1 MTKRIT
7 KPRKAPVKRTAH
19 VAVTEAVVTPV
30 PPAPPPPTMVAPAD
44 LKLGMVVQDTSDN
57 EPRMVVYSRPN
68 NLYDYFIRTV
78 DKNGKLQESQ
88 NHSAPLPVIQVDR
101 TSWRTHAQNSTELLS
116 RNNLHM
122 TLGADPEIFVVDAND
137 VVIPAF
143 TFLPP
148 KTNPSKSVRYD
159 GLQFYD
165 GFQAEWTTAL
175 STGNPQ
181 CLSFHVDHVQD
192 GMRLVLAAARAKNP
206 DAKLS
211 IASVVPIPRDMIH
224 QYDERYFELGCSP
237 SENVYGEEPLIVED
251 PKMLSFRSAGW
262 HMHMGLGRIKDAPDT
277 NIPKHKIHSAVRMMD
292 AVLGV
297 VGITFGQN
305 YPYPERRTLYGR
317 AGEYRYKTTLEYRVP
332 EVLMG
337 AHPATWNLLWDLGRM
352 ACWLGL
358 GELNFLWDAE
368 EDEVRHAINKS
379 DVPVALKILKRNEV
393 MLEKMLDRIYYF
405 DPKSSQSTHTLDT
418 IYGGIDEAV
427 LAPTDV
433 ATNWYLNGDSNRWIT
448 HNGLSGTT
456 WASACSQWE
465 RLKTK
470 V

>member
-1 MTKRIT
+1 MTKRIP
-7 KPRKAPVKRTAH
+7 KPRKAAAKPAKRTA
-19 VAVTEAVVTPV
+19 VAAVAEVAVTPV
-30 PPAPPPPTMVAPAD
+30 PPLPTMVAPDD
-44 LKLGMVVQDTSDN
+44 LQLGMVVQGLPNDES
-57 EPRMVVYSRPN
+57 RMVIYNQPN
-68 NLYDYFIRTV
+68 SPGYFIRTV
-78 DKNGKLQESQ
+78 DKNGKLQDSR
-88 NHSAPLPVIQVDR
+88 HVSTPLPVVQVDR
-101 TSWRTHAQNSTELLS
+101 TLWRTHAQNSTELLS
-116 RNNLHM
+116 RNALRM

-148 KTNPSKSVRYD
+148 KTDPSKSARYG

-181 CLSFHVDHVQD
+181 CLSYHVDHVQD

-224 QYDERYFELGCSP
+224 QYDERHFELGCSP
-237 SENVYGEEPLIVED
+237 SENAYGEEPLVVED
-251 PKMLSFRSAGW
+251 PKMLPFRSAGW
-262 HMHMGLGRIKDAPDT
+262 HMHMGLGGMKDAPDT

-297 VGITFGQN
+297 IGVTFGQN

-358 GELNFLWDAE
+358 AELNFLWDAE
-368 EDEVRHAINKS
+368 EDEIRHAINKS
-379 DVPVALKILKRNEV
+379 DVPVALKILKRNETMLGK
-393 MLEKMLDRIYYF
+393 MLERIYYF
-405 DPKSSQSTHTLDT
+405 YDKTSDLTHSLDT

-427 LAPTDV
+427 VAPTDV
-433 ATNWYLNGDSNRWIT
+433 ATNWYLNGNDNRWIT
-448 HNGLSGTT
+448 HNGLPGTT
-456 WASACSQWE
+456 WASACTQWE
-465 RLKTK
+465 HFKTK